1 MRKITILACA
11 AAIAVAFSA
20 GAAAQ
25 GKLIGVSMASDD
37 NPLYIAMVRGI
48 REVAKEKGY
57 EVVTVTANED
67 IARQLNGIH
76 DLIAKKVSGI
86 LISPIDARALC
97 AGYDA
102 AKAAN
107 IPIMS
112 IARGSACASQTVH
125 IGVDEIKVGHD
136 IAEWLAKAIDKKG
149 KIAMLRGPQG
159 AQAFQN
165 FAKGFSDTIAKYPD
179 IKVVF
184 SHDMLLTRENGLK
197 YGEDALVA
205 HPDLRAI
212 YGANDDLGLGAAQ
225 AVRAANKKKDIV
237 VTGMNG
243 IPPAVRAV
251 KNGEMDMTVALN
263 PYTWGKL
270 GAETMIAYIGG
281 TKPTGGKVFVPH
293 VIVDKTNV
301 DQFLPK
307 Q

>member
-1 MRKITILACA
+1 MRKFTMFACA
-11 AAIAVAFSA
+11 ALIAAAYST

-25 GKLIGVSMASDD
+25 SKIIGVAMASDD
-37 NPLYIAMVRGI
+37 NPLYIAMLRGI
-48 REVAKEKGY
+48 REVAKEKGF

-67 IARQLNGIH
+67 IARQLNGIN
-76 DLIAKKVSGI
+76 DLIARKVSGI

-97 AGYDA
+97 SGYDT
-102 AKAAN
+102 AKAAG

-125 IGVDEIKVGHD
+125 IGVDELKVGAD

-159 AQAFQN
+159 AEAFRN

-212 YGANDDLGLGAAQ
+212 YGANDDLGLGSAQ

-243 IPPAVRAV
+243 IPPAMRAV
-251 KNGEMDMTVALN
+251 KAGELDMTVALN
-263 PYTWGKL
+263 PMVWGKL
-270 GAETMIAYIGG
+270 GAETLVAYIGG
-281 TKPTGGKVFVPH
+281 KKPDGPKVFIPH
-293 VIVDKTNV
+293 VIVDKANV
-301 DQFLPK
+301 DQFMPK
-307 Q
+307 

>member
-1 MRKITILACA
+1 MRKFTMLACA
-11 AAIAVAFSA
+11 AVL
-20 GAAAQ
+20 AAALSPGVAAQ
-25 GKLIGVSMASDD
+25 SKIIGVAMASDD
-37 NPLYIAMVRGI
+37 NPLYIAMLRGI

-67 IARQLNGIH
+67 IARQLNGIN
-76 DLIAKKVSGI
+76 DLIARKVSGI

-97 AGYDA
+97 SGYDA

-125 IGVDEIKVGHD
+125 IGVDEIKLGGDV
-136 IAEWLAKAIDKKG
+136 AEWLAKTIDKKG

-159 AQAFQN
+159 AEAFRN

-251 KNGEMDMTVALN
+251 KAGEMDMTVALN
-263 PYTWGKL
+263 PMVWGKL
-270 GAETMIAYIGG
+270 GAETLVAYIDGK
-281 TKPTGGKVFVPH
+281 KPAGPKVFIPH

-301 DQFLPK
+301 DQFLRK
-307 Q
+307 

>member
-1 MRKITILACA
+1 
-11 AAIAVAFSA
+11 
-20 GAAAQ
+20 
-25 GKLIGVSMASDD
+25 
-37 NPLYIAMVRGI
+37 
-48 REVAKEKGY
+48 
-57 EVVTVTANED
+57 VVTVTANED
-67 IARQLNGIH
+67 IARQLNGIN
-76 DLIAKKVSGI
+76 DLIARKVSGI

-97 AGYDA
+97 SGYDA

-125 IGVDEIKVGHD
+125 IGVDELKVGAD
-136 IAEWLAKAIDKKG
+136 IAEWLAKTIDKKG

-159 AQAFQN
+159 AEAFRN

-212 YGANDDLGLGAAQ
+212 YGANDDLGLGSAQ

-251 KNGEMDMTVALN
+251 KAGEMDMTVALN
-263 PYTWGKL
+263 PMVWGKL
-270 GAETMIAYIGG
+270 GAETLVAYIGG
-281 TKPTGGKVFVPH
+281 KKPDGPKVFIPH
-293 VIVDKTNV
+293 VIVDKANV

-307 Q
+307 

>member
-1 MRKITILACA
+1 LAVLIA
-11 AAIAVAFSA
+11 ATLAG

-25 GKLIGVSMASDD
+25 SKVIGVSLASDD
-37 NPLYIAMVRGI
+37 NPFYIAMLKGI
-48 REVAKEKGY
+48 RDRAKELGY
-57 EVVTVTANED
+57 EVTTVSANED

-76 DLIAKKVSGI
+76 DLIAKKVAGI
-86 LISPIDARALC
+86 LISPIDAKALC
-97 AGYDA
+97 SGYDA

-125 IGVDEIKVGHD
+125 VAVNEIQIGHD
-136 IAEWLAKAIDKKG
+136 IAEWIAKAINKKG

-212 YGANDDLGLGAAQ
+212 YGANDDLGLGSAQ
-225 AVRAANKKKDIV
+225 AVRQANKKKDII

-243 IPPAVRAV
+243 IPPALRAV
-251 KNGEMDMTVALN
+251 QRGEMDLTVLLN
-263 PYTWGKL
+263 PLRWGRL
-270 GAETMIAYIGG
+270 GIDTMHAHL
-281 TKPTGGKVFVPH
+281 TGKKIDARVNVEH
-293 VIVDKTNV
+293 VLVDKTNV
-301 DQFLPK
+301 EKYLPK
-307 Q
+307 

>member
-1 MRKITILACA
+1 MRKFTVLACA
-11 AAIAVAFSA
+11 AALAASFSA
-20 GAAAQ
+20 GASAQ
-25 GKLIGVSMASDD
+25 SKSIGVSLASDD
-37 NPLYIAMVRGI
+37 NPLYIAMLRGI
-48 REVAKEKGY
+48 REVAKEKGF

-67 IARQLNGIH
+67 IARQLNGIN
-76 DLIAKKVSGI
+76 DLIARKVSGI

-97 AGYDA
+97 SGYDA
-102 AKAAN
+102 AKSAN

-125 IGVDEIKVGHD
+125 IGVDELKVGAD

-165 FAKGFSDTIAKYPD
+165 FAKGFSDTIAKYPE

-212 YGANDDLGLGAAQ
+212 YGANDDLGLGSAQ

-243 IPPAVRAV
+243 IPPAMRAV
-251 KNGEMDMTVALN
+251 KAGELDMTVALN
-263 PYTWGKL
+263 PMIWGRL
-270 GAETMIAYIGG
+270 GADTMIAYLAGN
-281 TKPTGGKVFVPH
+281 KPAGAKVFVPH
-293 VIVDKTNV
+293 VIVDKTNI
-301 DQFLPK
+301 DKFMPK
-307 Q
+307 

>member
-1 MRKITILACA
+1 MRKIAVFAFA
-11 AAIAVAFSA
+11 AAVAASLA
-20 GAAAQ
+20 SGAAAQ
-25 GKLIGVSMASDD
+25 SKIIGVAMASDD
-37 NPLYIAMVRGI
+37 NPLYIAMLRGI

-67 IARQLNGIH
+67 IARQLNGIN
-76 DLIAKKVSGI
+76 DLIARKVSGI

-97 AGYDA
+97 SGYDA

-125 IGVDEIKVGHD
+125 IGVDELKLGAD
-136 IAEWLAKAIDKKG
+136 IAEWLAKAIDRKG

-159 AQAFQN
+159 AEAFRN

-212 YGANDDLGLGAAQ
+212 YGANDDLGLGSAQ

-251 KNGEMDMTVALN
+251 KAGEMDMTVALN
-263 PYTWGKL
+263 PMVWGKL
-270 GAETMIAYIGG
+270 GAETLIAYIGG
-281 TKPTGGKVFVPH
+281 KKPDGPKVFIPH
-293 VIVDKTNV
+293 VIVDKGNV

-307 Q
+307 

>member
-1 MRKITILACA
+1 MRKFTRLACA
-11 AAIAVAFSA
+11 AVLAAALSP
-20 GAAAQ
+20 GASAQ
-25 GKLIGVSMASDD
+25 GKIIGVALASDD
-37 NPLYIAMVRGI
+37 NPLYIAMLRGI

-67 IARQLNGIH
+67 IARQLNGIN
-76 DLIAKKVSGI
+76 DLIARKVSGI
-86 LISPIDARALC
+86 LVSPIDARALC
-97 AGYDA
+97 SGYDA

-125 IGVDEIKVGHD
+125 IGVDELKLGAD
-136 IAEWLAKAIDKKG
+136 IAEWLAKTIDKKG

-159 AQAFQN
+159 AEAFRN
-165 FAKGFSDTIAKYPD
+165 FAKGFSDTIVKYPD

-251 KNGEMDMTVALN
+251 KAGEMDMTVALN
-263 PYTWGKL
+263 PMVWGKL
-270 GAETMIAYIGG
+270 GAETLVAYIDGK
-281 TKPTGGKVFVPH
+281 KPAGPKVFIPH

-307 Q
+307 

>member
-1 MRKITILACA
+1 MRKLTVLALAAILAA
-11 AAIAVAFSA
+11 AFEGSA
-20 GAAAQ
+20 SAQ
-25 GKLIGVSMASDD
+25 TKVIGVSMASDD

-48 REVAKEKGY
+48 RERAKELGY
-57 EVVTVTANED
+57 EVTTVSANED
-67 IARQLNGIH
+67 IAKQLNGIH
-76 DLIAKKVSGI
+76 DLIAKKVAGI

-97 AGYDA
+97 SGYDA
-102 AKAAN
+102 AKAAS

-125 IGVDEIKVGHD
+125 IGVDELKVGRD

-165 FAKGFSDTIAKYPD
+165 FAKGFSDAIAKYPD

-212 YGANDDLGLGAAQ
+212 YGANDDLGLGSAQ
-225 AVRAANKKKDIV
+225 AARAANRKKDIV

-243 IPPAVRAV
+243 IPPAMRAV

-263 PYTWGKL
+263 PLIWGKL
-270 GAETMIAYIGG
+270 GMETMDAYLKGK
-281 TKPTGGKVFVPH
+281 KPEGGKVFIEH
-293 VIVDKTNV
+293 VLVDKTNV
-301 DQFLPK
+301 DKFLPK
-307 Q
+307 

>member
-1 MRKITILACA
+1 MRKFILLACA
-11 AAIAVAFSA
+11 AI
-20 GAAAQ
+20 AAALTPNVSAQ
-25 GKLIGVSMASDD
+25 SKIIGVAMASDD
-37 NPLYIAMVRGI
+37 NPLYIAMLRGI

-67 IARQLNGIH
+67 IARQLNGIN
-76 DLIAKKVSGI
+76 DLIARKVSGI

-97 AGYDA
+97 SGYDA

-125 IGVDEIKVGHD
+125 IGVDEIKLGADV
-136 IAEWLAKAIDKKG
+136 AEWLAKAIDKKG

-159 AQAFQN
+159 AEAFRN
-165 FAKGFSDTIAKYPD
+165 FAKGFSDAIAKYPD

-225 AVRAANKKKDIV
+225 AVRAAGKKKDIV

-251 KNGEMDMTVALN
+251 KAGEMDMTVALN
-263 PYTWGKL
+263 PMIWGKL
-270 GAETMIAYIGG
+270 GAETLIAYIDGK
-281 TKPTGGKVFVPH
+281 KPAGPKVFIPH

-301 DQFLPK
+301 DRFLPK
-307 Q
+307 

>member
-1 MRKITILACA
+1 MRKLTMLACA
-11 AAIAVAFSA
+11 AVLAAALSP

-25 GKLIGVSMASDD
+25 SKIIGVAMASDD
-37 NPLYIAMVRGI
+37 NPLYIAMLRGI

-67 IARQLNGIH
+67 IARQLNGIN
-76 DLIAKKVSGI
+76 DLIARKVSGI

-97 AGYDA
+97 SGYDA

-125 IGVDEIKVGHD
+125 IGVDEIKLGADV
-136 IAEWLAKAIDKKG
+136 AEWLAKAIDKKG

-159 AQAFQN
+159 AEAFRN
-165 FAKGFSDTIAKYPD
+165 FAKGFSDAIAKYPD

-225 AVRAANKKKDIV
+225 AVRAAGKKKDIV

-251 KNGEMDMTVALN
+251 KAGEMDMTVALN
-263 PYTWGKL
+263 PMVWGKL
-270 GAETMIAYIGG
+270 GAETLIAYIDGK
-281 TKPTGGKVFVPH
+281 KPAGPKVFIPH

-301 DQFLPK
+301 DRFLPK
-307 Q
+307 

>member
-1 MRKITILACA
+1 MRKFTLLALAAIFA
-11 AAIAVAFSA
+11 AAFGGTASA
-20 GAAAQ
+20 Q
-25 GKLIGVSMASDD
+25 TKLIGVSMASDD
-37 NPLYIAMVRGI
+37 NPLYIAMLRGI
-48 REVAKEKGY
+48 REVAKDKGY
-57 EVVTVTANED
+57 EVVTVSANED
-67 IARQLNGIH
+67 IAKQLNGIH

-97 AGYDA
+97 SGYDA

-125 IGVDEIKVGHD
+125 IGVDELKVGHD
-136 IAEWLAKAIDKKG
+136 IAEWLANAIDKKG

-212 YGANDDLGLGAAQ
+212 YGANDDLGLGSAQ

-243 IPPAVRAV
+243 IPPALRAV
-251 KNGEMDMTVALN
+251 KAGELDMTVALN
-263 PYTWGKL
+263 PLVWGKL
-270 GAETMIAYIGG
+270 GAETVIAYINGK
-281 TKPTGGKVFVPH
+281 KPEGGKVFIEH

-301 DQFLPK
+301 DKFLPK
-307 Q
+307 

>member
-1 MRKITILACA
+1 MRKIAIFASAAILAA
-11 AAIAVAFSA
+11 ALSA
-20 GAAAQ
+20 GASAQ
-25 GKLIGVSMASDD
+25 SKIIGVAMASDD
-37 NPLYIAMVRGI
+37 NPLYIAMLRGI

-67 IARQLNGIH
+67 IARQLNGIN
-76 DLIAKKVSGI
+76 DLIARKVSGI

-97 AGYDA
+97 SGYDA

-125 IGVDEIKVGHD
+125 IGVDEIKLGGDV
-136 IAEWLAKAIDKKG
+136 AEWLAKAIDKKG

-159 AQAFQN
+159 AEAFRN

-212 YGANDDLGLGAAQ
+212 YGANDDLGLGSAQ

-243 IPPAVRAV
+243 IPPAIRAV
-251 KNGEMDMTVALN
+251 KAGEMDMTVALN
-263 PYTWGKL
+263 PMVWGKL
-270 GAETMIAYIGG
+270 GAETLIAYIGG
-281 TKPTGGKVFVPH
+281 KKPDGPKVFIPH

-307 Q
+307 

>member
-1 MRKITILACA
+1 MRKLTVFACA
-11 AAIAVAFSA
+11 ALV
-20 GAAAQ
+20 AAALSPGASAQ
-25 GKLIGVSMASDD
+25 SKIIGVAMASDD
-37 NPLYIAMVRGI
+37 NPLYIAMLRGI

-67 IARQLNGIH
+67 IARQLNGIN
-76 DLIAKKVSGI
+76 DLIARKVSGI

-97 AGYDA
+97 SGYDA

-125 IGVDEIKVGHD
+125 IGVDELKLGAD
-136 IAEWLAKAIDKKG
+136 IAEWLAKAIDRKG

-159 AQAFQN
+159 AEAFRN
-165 FAKGFSDTIAKYPD
+165 FAKGFSDTIVKYPD

-251 KNGEMDMTVALN
+251 KAGEMDMTVALN
-263 PYTWGKL
+263 PFVWGKL

-281 TKPTGGKVFVPH
+281 MKPAGPKVFIPH
-293 VIVDKTNV
+293 VIVDKANV

-307 Q
+307 

>member
-1 MRKITILACA
+1 MRKLIVLA
-11 AAIAVAFSA
+11 AALAFATAAPAPS
-20 GAAAQ
+20 AAQ
-25 GKLIGVSMASDD
+25 SKIIGVAMASDD
-37 NPLYIAMVRGI
+37 NPLYIAMLRGI

-67 IARQLNGIH
+67 IARQLNGIN
-76 DLIAKKVSGI
+76 DLIARKVSGI

-97 AGYDA
+97 SGYDA

-125 IGVDEIKVGHD
+125 IGVDEIKLGGD

-159 AQAFQN
+159 AEAFRN

-212 YGANDDLGLGAAQ
+212 YGANDDLGLGSAQ

-251 KNGEMDMTVALN
+251 KAGEMDMTVALN
-263 PYTWGKL
+263 PMVWGKL
-270 GAETMIAYIGG
+270 GAETLVAYIGG
-281 TKPTGGKVFVPH
+281 KKPDGPKVFIPH
-293 VIVDKTNV
+293 VIVDKGNV

-307 Q
+307 